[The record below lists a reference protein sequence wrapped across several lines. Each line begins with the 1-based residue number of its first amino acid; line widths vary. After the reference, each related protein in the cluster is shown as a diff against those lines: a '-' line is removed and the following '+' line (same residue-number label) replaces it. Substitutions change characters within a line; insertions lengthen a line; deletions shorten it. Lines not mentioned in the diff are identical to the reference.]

1 VQSVAFGTKDDG
13 GRRREIDLV
22 VIVIATLIQ
31 AVDPVAGLFQIVD
44 GAVYVGHLY
53 NRQVGER
60 PGGGTGY
67 YIGKAGG
74 AAVRDDYAGGAGGVR
89 GADDGSQIVRIFYAV

>member
-13 GRRREIDLV
+13 GRRGEIYLV
-22 VIVIATLIQ
+22 VILIAALVK

-44 GAVYVGHLY
+44 GAIDVGDLY

-60 PGGGTGY
+60 PGGGAGY
-67 YIGKAGG
+67 YVGEAGG
-74 AAVRDDYAGGAGGVR
+74 AAVRDDHAGGAGGVR
-89 GADDGSQIVRIFYAV
+89 GAEDGSQIVRIFYAV